1 MKQESDFRPINE
13 YEVENNNDG
22 SCDVI
27 LYDLDSI
34 EEIVVEDE
42 EGNEKTI
49 YKYYAFRLSLEYNEQ
64 VGNYI
69 EENYETLLNNAKE
82 HDREIHATAI
92 REKRNKLLEESDKQ
106 MAFDRLGF
114 EIPSTIS
121 MTTIISV
128 LKNFFDTLKNITNGE
143 WAEYRQALRDITT
156 QDGFPYNVI
165 WPDKP
170 NN

>member
-1 MKQESDFRPINE
+1 MKQESDFRPVNE

-34 EEIVVEDE
+34 EEIIVEDE

-49 YKYYAFRLSLEYNEQ
+49 YKYYAFRLSLEYSEQ

-82 HDREIHATAI
+82 HDRSIHAKAI
-92 REKRNKLLEESDKQ
+92 REKRDRLLNESDWTQ
-106 MAFDRLGF
+106 A
-114 EIPSTIS
+114 
-121 MTTIISV
+121 
-128 LKNFFDTLKNITNGE
+128 NDTALSQE
-143 WAEYRQALRDITT
+143 MVEAYRVYRQALRDITS
-156 QDGFPYNVI
+156 QEEFPYIVV
-165 WPDKP
+165 WPEKP
-170 NN
+170 SN

>member
-34 EEIVVEDE
+34 EEIIVEDE

-49 YKYYAFRLSLEYNEQ
+49 YKYYAFRLSLEYSEQ

-82 HDREIHATAI
+82 HDRSIHAKAI
-92 REKRNKLLEESDKQ
+92 REKRDRLLNESDWTQ
-106 MAFDRLGF
+106 A
-114 EIPSTIS
+114 
-121 MTTIISV
+121 
-128 LKNFFDTLKNITNGE
+128 NDTALSQE
-143 WAEYRQALRDITT
+143 MVEAYRVYRQALRDITS
-156 QDGFPYNVI
+156 QEEFPYFVV
-165 WPDKP
+165 WPEKP
-170 NN
+170 SN